1 MNKIRKENKDGA
13 HPFHSDSRVYCGRC
27 TNAQFWKIVDECGGF
42 RKDDLNYY
50 LFKCHGKSKEI
61 PCEEFILN
69 HRINGPQH
77 KSFIVF
83 EKE

>member
-1 MNKIRKENKDGA
+1 MKDG
-13 HPFHSDSRVYCGRC
+13 
-27 TNAQFWKIVDECGGF
+27 K
-42 RKDDLNYY
+42 NYY
-50 LFKCHGKSKEI
+50 IFECHGESKEI

-83 EKE
+83 EKV